1 MLGQFLPFLS
11 GPLKEEVNSVCRNST
26 VYPVKRLIVPKDK
39 VLWNVPWADYTPPAY
54 SAPHLSNADWA
65 DPDITDEKF
74 KPKWNEEDN
83 GIDRRSYQQKEILK
97 YDVSDD
103 GNPLNP
109 KGRTGLS
116 GRGRLGRWGPN
127 HAGDAIV
134 SRWKRINGTKQL
146 DGENVP
152 ILQFIAIL
160 RKDCNKWAIPGGFT
174 NPKETS
180 SSTVLREL
188 FEEAINIKKLSDE
201 TQLALKEFFKDGKL
215 VYRGY
220 VDDPRNTD
228 NAWIE
233 TTAIN
238 FHDESG
244 DHMRDVALDARDDA
258 ADVKWVDV
266 TRDMDVY
273 PPHYAIIEC
282 LRNLR
287 HE

>member
-1 MLGQFLPFLS
+1 
-11 GPLKEEVNSVCRNST
+11 
-26 VYPVKRLIVPKDK
+26 
-39 VLWNVPWADYTPPAY
+39 
-54 SAPHLSNADWA
+54 
-65 DPDITDEKF
+65 EKF

-83 GIDRRSYQQKEILK
+83 GIDRRGYQQKEIIN
-97 YDVSDD
+97 YDVSG

-134 SRWKRINGTKQL
+134 SRY
-146 DGENVP
+146 D
-152 ILQFIAIL
+152 FS
-160 RKDCNKWAIPGGFT
+160 GFT

-180 SSTVLREL
+180 SSAVLREL

-244 DHMRDVALDARDDA
+244 DHTRDVALDARDDA

-266 TRDMDVY
+266 TRDMDIY

-282 LRNLR
+282 LKNLH